1 MDFSLKSEV
10 SVFFFSSSG
19 WSEHLQCL
27 GGNGLQSVELLLS
40 SDWLDLTGRV
50 CVECLKVL
58 LMCFLL
64 FFLWLFSWRR
74 SFGLFLAMNV
84 LRRLESGSFSVCT
97 FCFYSHFRC
106 QKTDSSSPK
115 LLHQHHSICT
125 FTTVKRAHGPAA
137 PDPALWFKET
147 VQPKK
152 HHSVVICSPR
162 VTETHMTDCGEIFRE
177 MSQCSL
183 SIQSWCLL
191 LCSQKKCGH
200 SFV

>member
-1 MDFSLKSEV
+1 MHHGRLSVCYQCFCSSVWITLILWILVWNLKSQC
-10 SVFFFSSSG
+10 FSSVPAADLGRKRPSVSRAPLILGLSG
-19 WSEHLQCL
+19 SD
-27 GGNGLQSVELLLS
+27 GTSVCWMFKGAS
-40 SDWLDLTGRV
+40 HV
-50 CVECLKVL
+50 
-58 LMCFLL
+58 FPA

-152 HHSVVICSPR
+152 HHSVVICSPSY
-162 VTETHMTDCGEIFRE
+162 HWNPYDWLWGDI
-177 MSQCSL
+177 
-183 SIQSWCLL
+183 
-191 LCSQKKCGH
+191 
-200 SFV
+200 